1 MSLVLD
7 PSVVAGWYIGDE
19 SSPYTQ
25 AARAAVAAAGAVVP
39 SLWPYEVT
47 NLFLMAERRGRIG
60 ADDVSLALE
69 SLAVMPIDVRPAM
82 ASSATAGL
90 ARIAREYRLS
100 AYDASY
106 LDTAARTGASLATLD
121 GALRQAAER
130 AGLAL
135 FSV

>member
-1 MSLVLD
+1 VSLVLD

-25 AARAAVAAAGAVVP
+25 AARATVAAAGALVP

-47 NLFLMAERRGRIG
+47 NLFLMAERRGRVT
-60 ADDVSLALE
+60 AADVSLALE
-69 SLAVMPIDVRPAM
+69 SLAAMPIHVRPAM
-82 ASSATAGL
+82 ATPATAGL
-90 ARIAREYRLS
+90 ARIAREYGLS

-106 LDTAARTGASLATLD
+106 LDTAVRTGSSLATLD
-121 GALRQAAER
+121 QALRRAADR
-130 AGLAL
+130 AGVQL

>member
-19 SSPYTQ
+19 SSPYTR
-25 AARAAVAAAGAVVP
+25 AALAAVAADGAVVP

-60 ADDVSLALE
+60 TEDVSLALE
-69 SLAVMPIDVRPAM
+69 SLAALAIDVRVAM
-82 ASSATAGL
+82 ATGAAQGL
-90 ARIAREYRLS
+90 ARIAREHRLS
-100 AYDASY
+100 AYDAAYLELAVRTQSTMAT
-106 LDTAARTGASLATLD
+106 LDTA
-121 GALRQAAER
+121 LREAAGR
-130 AGLAL
+130 VGVPL